1 MKTVYEENC
10 LFSMKGIQT
19 EEECV
24 LYLKELE
31 TVSEKECMFN

>member
-1 MKTVYEENC
+1 MKTVYEESC
-10 LFSMKGIQT
+10 LFSMKEIQT